1 VSKHPVL
8 GGQVD
13 DDLLARDYLQDPYPR
28 YRLLRAEDPVH
39 WNSLFQFW
47 EITRY
52 EDVVHVLRHP
62 ELFSSE
68 YYRVPQQPPPYPP
81 FSPEE
86 IAFFATDE
94 SKTMADPR
102 VAPSFILQDPP
113 AHTAKRAL
121 IHRYFAS
128 TAMARWRPLIQSA
141 TNDLLDAAEAK
152 GSMEFMTDVAT
163 PLPFLVIARMLEI
176 PNEDKAELRE
186 LVELSV
192 SLNGTGDDRLFK
204 SVAATRKLDEYLG
217 AVIREREKKLGDDLL
232 SLLIRGKRDGV
243 LTENEVISNTYTL
256 FVAGHETTL
265 YFLGNGVLAL
275 LRHPEQWERLRADPD
290 RLAASATEECLRYDS
305 SVYSAVPRVATQ
317 DVELGG
323 KVIRKDE
330 FVRYVLPSAN
340 RDEAV
345 FDSPAHFDITRNPNR
360 HIAFATGIHTC
371 LGMTAARIEGQE
383 VFKALA
389 KRFPGIRM
397 AGDEVEYVPNTLF
410 RGIRS
415 LPLVWN

>member
-1 VSKHPVL
+1 MTQHTAL

-13 DDLLARDYLQDPYPR
+13 DDLLAPDYLRDPYPR
-28 YRLLRAEDPVH
+28 YRVLRAEDPVH
-39 WNSLFQFW
+39 WNSLFSFW
-47 EITRY
+47 EVTRY

-68 YYRVPQQPPPYPP
+68 YYRVPAPPSYPP
-81 FSPEE
+81 LSPEE
-86 IAFFATDE
+86 IAFLATDE

-102 VAPSFILQDPP
+102 VAPSFILRDPP
-113 AHTAKRAL
+113 AHTEQRRL
-121 IHRYFAS
+121 VHRYFAS
-128 TAMARWRPLIQSA
+128 TAMARWRPVVQSA
-141 TNDLLDAAEAK
+141 TSNLLDAAEEQ
-152 GSMEFMTDVAT
+152 GSMDFMADVAT

-204 SVAATRKLDEYLG
+204 SVAATRKLDEYLE
-217 AVIREREKKLGDDLL
+217 AIVREREKKPGDDLL
-232 SLLIRGKRDGV
+232 SLLIQGKRDGA
-243 LTENEVISNTYTL
+243 LTHEEVISNTYTL

-275 LRHPEQWERLRADPD
+275 LRHPDQWELLRSDPD
-290 RLAASATEECLRYDS
+290 RLTASATEECLRYDS
-305 SVYSAVPRVATQ
+305 SVYSAVTRVAME
-317 DVELGG
+317 DVELRG
-323 KVIRKDE
+323 KLIRKDE

-345 FDSPAHFDITRNPNR
+345 FDNPDSFDITRSPNR
-360 HIAFATGIHTC
+360 HIAFGSGVHTC

-383 VFKALA
+383 MFKALA
-389 KRFPGIRM
+389 QRFPRLRLES
-397 AGDEVEYVPNTLF
+397 DDVEYVPNTLF
-410 RGIRS
+410 RGIRT
-415 LPLVWN
+415 LPLAWN